1 MTGKRDP
8 ILNLNVQELYQGD
21 NMSRASMDRSAG
33 EVDVSWFGEQ
43 GINNQ
48 SSKHNSTKAMKTT
61 AMDAQR

>member
-21 NMSRASMDRSAG
+21 NMSRASMDKSAG

-43 GINNQ
+43 GTM
-48 SSKHNSTKAMKTT
+48 SLGVAKHNSTKAI
-61 AMDAQR
+61 